1 MTREKHETAL
11 KVACYSHAVPW
22 DHVGS
27 SVHSSCLI
35 SSGLI
40 SAVLHSAASWQ
51 LELNARQWNGNKQ
64 SENPPRV
71 KTWRTYHN
79 TVSKPRASLL
89 HPFPGVSSPSTTLP
103 SSHVYPSSV
112 SLPDLWLFICLLCLW
127 QQAVFTE
134 QLSPH
139 RHRCPTH
146 RPLLTF
152 DLDSPTCPLTHT
164 HAHTLHT
171 SCSVSFVHLWRQT
184 PFSAAD

>member
-40 SAVLHSAASWQ
+40 AAVLHSAASWQ

-89 HPFPGVSSPSTTLP
+89 HPFPGMSSPSTTLP
-103 SSHVYPSSV
+103 SSHVYPSSF

-164 HAHTLHT
+164 LHT